1 VSFVGAFTTEST
13 EVCTEYNEAIKFQIA
28 PDEKLLSSVKSLRVL
43 CGKNQKKCLQMEAL
57 TK

>member
-28 PDEKLLSSVKSLRVL
+28 PGENSFPSVKSLCVL
-43 CGKNQKKCLQMEAL
+43 CGKNKKNASRLEAL